1 MTTTVKLNST
11 TLQNTADAFSAYL
24 PRVAGVDGL
33 YYALTFQPLP
43 LALLKASGARG
54 GNSLGLVRE
63 DGPLAIVQLLAHWQ
77 SPGDDNT
84 IISAGRRFINLV
96 NAIAQ
101 GQGQASQFRFMNYAY
116 KGQEVI
122 QGYGEEA
129 GWALRATSR
138 KYDPEGFFQT
148 GVPGGFKL
156 W

>member
-1 MTTTVKLNST
+1 MTTTVKLNAT
-11 TLQNTADAFSAYL
+11 ILQNTATAFTASL
-24 PRVAGVDGL
+24 PRVASVEGL

-43 LALLKASGARG
+43 VALLKQSEARG
-54 GNSLGLVRE
+54 GNSLGLDSA

-77 SPGDDNT
+77 NAGDDNT
-84 IISAGRRFINLV
+84 IIPAGRRFVNLV

-101 GQGQASQFRFMNYAY
+101 GQGQASPFRFMNYAY

-122 QGYGEEA
+122 QGYGAEA
-129 GWALRATSR
+129 GEKLRAASK

-156 W
+156 F